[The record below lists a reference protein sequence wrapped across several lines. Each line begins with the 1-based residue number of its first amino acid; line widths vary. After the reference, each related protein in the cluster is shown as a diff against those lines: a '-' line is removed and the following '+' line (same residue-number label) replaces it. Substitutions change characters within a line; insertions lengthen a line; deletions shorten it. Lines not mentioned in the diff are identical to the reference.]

1 MYYIRTAG
9 LTVCISVHP
18 DKERRKNIY
27 HKAMVLKT
35 KTKQKGAK
43 KKKNKL
49 HLLLNLKNNN
59 NNNLKKTF
67 CGKYYEGTVKVLVD
81 LRKLHVIC

>member
-27 HKAMVLKT
+27 HKATVIKT
-35 KTKQKGAK
+35 KTKQKGTTTKKNTLAAQLK
-43 KKKNKL
+43 KKKKTI
-49 HLLLNLKNNN
+49 
-59 NNNLKKTF
+59 LKKHSVGNTM
-67 CGKYYEGTVKVLVD
+67 KEM
-81 LRKLHVIC
+81 